1 MVLICIAL
9 ITNDVEHLLS
19 NALPTELF
27 RPPVNVEHL
36 FMFLLAINM
45 SSLKKHLYSSFA
57 HFLIGLFAVLLCF
70 DIQLY
75 ELFTYVGY

>member
-1 MVLICIAL
+1 M
-9 ITNDVEHLLS
+9 TSDVEHLQS

-36 FMFLLAINM
+36 FMFLLAVNM
-45 SSLKKHLYSSFA
+45 SSLKKHLFRYFA
-57 HFLIGLFAVLLCF
+57 HFLIGLFAVLFGF